1 MIVTEIRVEI
11 QRNWNKGERRK
22 TTDLEISEFTDLL
35 LRV

>member
-1 MIVTEIRVEI
+1 MIVTEIRVGK

-22 TTDLEISEFTDLL
+22 TNDLEISEFTDLL